1 MTGSFHRLSDLFM
14 HFPGI
19 GARQARRFV
28 YHLLALSPAERA
40 ELARLITDLGRDI
53 AQCSACQRYFIRHHK
68 IGSRTSSAPEVRL
81 HDLCDLCSDEDRDTT
96 QLLLIEKDA
105 DLENV
110 RKTGAYRGHYFVL
123 GGSIPILEKNP
134 ELRIRGA
141 LLLAR
146 VEALAREGLS
156 ETILALS
163 ATPQGDHTGEYLRLL
178 LEPLAKKHRIQITAL
193 GRGLSTGTELEYSD
207 DETIQEALKHRE

>member
-53 AQCSACQRYFIRHHK
+53 AQCSACQRYFIRHRSPTRRG
-68 IGSRTSSAPEVRL
+68 GSDFK
-81 HDLCDLCSDEDRDTT
+81 DLCDLCSDEDRDTT

-110 RKTGAYRGHYFVL
+110 RKTGAYQGHYFVL

-134 ELRIRGA
+134 ELRIREA

-178 LEPLAKKHRIQITAL
+178 LEPLAKKHHIRITAL